1 MAEAY
6 KCDCC
11 GNFYESRVTRKIIV
25 RIGGPMYDNVY
36 DLCKEC
42 EDSFFI
48 WKELRNPNN
57 KTAFEDKEDV

>member
-1 MAEAY
+1 MALAY

-11 GNFYESRVTRKIIV
+11 GNFYESSVIRKIIV
-25 RIGGPMYDNVY
+25 RIGGPTYDTEY